1 MDLAQLIKEEK
12 LRAMVKQ
19 EQGFT
24 PETPIAQVPPEEVV
38 TPKDVMK
45 ALKPAALPLLGQVA
59 GTAAGMLSGPMAPFA
74 TPALEAAGGMGGE
87 KLNQLFGITE
97 PSNEAIAMQGILPL
111 GMRGAAAAAKVIPS
125 ATRGARM
132 LNEIAPT
139 EATNRLAAIQR
150 QVPETSK
157 DLFTKAEASGSRI
170 PTLTTQ
176 AVIKKELTDRL
187 AGGSASGL
195 YKGTREYL
203 ETLGD
208 TIKKRQ
214 GALTPT
220 QYQRELRDL
229 RSMLGKATTDVE
241 RGALAN
247 VKSTLDDALD
257 AAPAGSDLSKA
268 RKLFAREKVFDDL
281 GEFSGKAE
289 KVKQGKGGLE
299 QFNAGEVLRK
309 IEHDD
314 KFSKR
319 FKSALSPSEQTQ
331 VKKIYT
337 LLNEIPALPSEAGVL
352 GRLGG
357 DVSQGLKLGAA
368 SHLIGA
374 DPSVST
380 AMALGGSMLRPAVDT
395 AKVLKI
401 AIQTEEGRKVLLK
414 ELTARKDKPLR
425 EIMQKVAVGLSAT
438 EPAQETTREAFGTTS
453 RVVPF
458 PNQQ

>member
-1 MDLAQLIKEEK
+1 MDVAQMIKEEK

-24 PETPIAQVPPEEVV
+24 PETPMAEVPAEEVV
-38 TPKDVMK
+38 TPRDVMK
-45 ALKPAALPLLGQVA
+45 ALKPAALPLLGSAA
-59 GTAAGMLSGPMAPFA
+59 GTVAGMLSGPAAPFL

-87 KLNQLFGITE
+87 KVNQLLGITE
-97 PSNEAIAMQGILPL
+97 PSNSAIALQGILPL
-111 GMRGAAAAAKVIPS
+111 GTRGVSAVAKVIPS
-125 ATRGARM
+125 ATKGAKF
-132 LNEIAPT
+132 LNEIAPV
-139 EATNRLAAIQR
+139 EAANRLETVR
-150 QVPETSK
+150 KSVPEVSR
-157 DLFTKAEASGSRI
+157 DLFQKAEASGSRI

-187 AGGSASGL
+187 QGGSASSL

-208 TIKKRQ
+208 SIKKRQ
-214 GALTPT
+214 GAMSPT

-229 RSMLGKATTDVE
+229 NSMIGKATTDVE
-241 RGALAN
+241 RGALMN

-257 AAPAGSDLSKA
+257 TAPAGAELMKA
-268 RKLFAREKVFDDL
+268 RKLYAREKVFEDL
-281 GEFSGKAE
+281 SEFSGKAE

-319 FKSALSPSEQTQ
+319 FKSALSPSEQKE

-337 LLNEIPALPSEAGVL
+337 LLNEIPALPSDAGVL

-357 DVSQGLKLGAA
+357 DVSQGLKIGAA

-374 DPSVST
+374 DPAVST
-380 AMALGGSMLRPAVDT
+380 AMALGGSMLRPAMDT
-395 AKVLKI
+395 VKVMKL
-401 AIQTEEGRKVLLK
+401 ALSTDEGRKILLK

-425 EIMQKVAVGLSAT
+425 EVLQKVAVGLSAT
-438 EPAQETTREAFGTTS
+438 ETAQDFTREIEGPTQA
-453 RVVPF
+453 F
-458 PNQQ
+458 PNMR